1 MKKLVDYLN
10 GKKTYIV
17 AGIVA
22 AIVFAQVVGWVNP
35 DQVEII
41 YGVLAAIGLYAVRD
55 AIKKLEK

>member
-41 YGVLAAIGLYAVRD
+41 YGVLAAVGLYAVRD